1 MPPGVVTI
9 RGQEKKIKIWSE
21 AQVYNI
27 ITQNR
32 HKYIETEASMGFP
45 QCLQKIGIPTETM

>member
-1 MPPGVVTI
+1 MPSGVVTI
-9 RGQEKKIKIWSE
+9 GGQEKKRK

-32 HKYIETEASMGFP
+32 HKYIETEASMRFQ
-45 QCLQKIGIPTETM
+45 QCLQKIGISTETM